1 VTATERPAVLITGA
15 AVRIGRAVALALA
28 EDGHPIAVHYN
39 RSREAAETTVKELR
53 GRGVAAAAVQ
63 ADLKDQQSVMDLVPA
78 AAEALGQPMGV
89 LVNNASLFENDLMRN
104 ATQESFDDH
113 IAINLR
119 APLFLSQQFAAGLPE
134 DAKGSIVNLIDM
146 RVWKPL
152 PGFISYTV
160 SKAGLEML
168 TKTMAM
174 ALSPRI
180 RVNAI
185 GPGPVLPNERQSD
198 EQFRKQWQST
208 ALKRGAHPEEIAD
221 GVRFL
226 IHSPSVTGQM
236 IAMDGGQHLPWPPID
251 AEASTL
257 DG

>member
-1 VTATERPAVLITGA
+1 MSDPGKPAVLITGA
-15 AVRIGRAVALALA
+15 AVRIGRAIALALA
-28 EDGHPIAVHYN
+28 ADGHPIAVHYN
-39 RSREAAETTVKELR
+39 NSRDKAEATVEELR
-53 GRGVAAAAVQ
+53 ALGVRAAAVQ
-63 ADLKDQQSVMDLVPA
+63 ADLADHEAVIGLVPA
-78 AAEALGQPMGV
+78 AARALGQPIGV
-89 LVNNASLFENDLMRN
+89 LINNASLFENDRMKN
-104 ATQESFDDH
+104 ATQDSFDSH

-119 APLFLSQQFAAGLPE
+119 APLFLAQQYAAQRPDGV
-134 DAKGSIVNLIDM
+134 KGSIINLIDM

-174 ALSPRI
+174 ALSPDI

-185 GPGPVLPNERQSD
+185 GPGPVLPNERQSE
-198 EQFRKQWQST
+198 EQFWQQWQST

-226 IHSPSVTGQM
+226 INSPSVTGQM

-251 AEASTL
+251 AESASL

>member
-1 VTATERPAVLITGA
+1 VSDSGKSAVLITGA

-28 EDGHPIAVHYN
+28 GDGHPIAVHYN
-39 RSREAAETTVKELR
+39 SSRIEADRTVGELQAL
-53 GRGVAAAAVQ
+53 GVVAAAVQ
-63 ADLKDQQSVMDLVPA
+63 ADLSDHDAVLGLVPA
-78 AAEALGQPMGV
+78 AADALGQPVGV
-89 LVNNASLFENDLMRN
+89 LVNNASLFENDRMKT
-104 ATQESFDDH
+104 ATLQSFDSH
-113 IAINLR
+113 MAINLR
-119 APLFLSQQFAAGLPE
+119 APLFLAQQLADVLPE
-134 DAKGSIVNLIDM
+134 DQKGAVINLIDM

-174 ALSPRI
+174 ALAPRI

-185 GPGPVLPNERQSD
+185 GPGPVLPNERQSED
-198 EQFRKQWQST
+198 QFWKQWHST
-208 ALKRGAHPEEIAD
+208 LLKRGAHPEEIAD

-226 IHSPSVTGQM
+226 INSPSVTGQM

-251 AEASTL
+251 AEAASL

>member
-1 VTATERPAVLITGA
+1 MNDTVKPAVLITGA
-15 AVRIGRAVALALA
+15 AVRIGKAIALALA
-28 EDGHPIAVHYN
+28 SDGHPIAIHYN
-39 RSREAAETTVKELR
+39 SSRAKAEETVDELR
-53 GRGVAAAAVQ
+53 ALGVAAEAVQ
-63 ADLKDQQSVMDLVPA
+63 ADLANHDDVMGLVPA
-78 AAEALGQPMGV
+78 AAAALGQPIGV
-89 LVNNASLFENDLMRN
+89 LINNASLFENDRMKT
-104 ATQESFDDH
+104 ATQESFDSH
-113 IAINLR
+113 VAINLR
-119 APLFLSQQFAAGLPE
+119 APLFLSQQFAAQLPE
-134 DAKGSIVNLIDM
+134 GAKGSVVNLIDM

-174 ALSPRI
+174 ALSPDI

-185 GPGPVLPNERQSD
+185 GPGPVLPNERQSE
-198 EQFRKQWQST
+198 EQFWQQWQST

-226 IHSPSVTGQM
+226 IASPSVTGQM
-236 IAMDGGQHLPWPPID
+236 IAMDGGQHLPWPPIS
-251 AEASTL
+251 AETADL

>member
-1 VTATERPAVLITGA
+1 MTANGRPAVLITGA
-15 AVRIGRAVALALA
+15 AVRIGREIALALA
-28 EDGHPIAVHYN
+28 ADGHPVAVHYN
-39 RSREAAETTVKELR
+39 TSRGPAEATVAELQAL
-53 GRGVAAAAVQ
+53 GVTAAAVQ
-63 ADLKDQQSVMDLVPA
+63 ADLKVHDAVLELVPA
-78 AAEALGQPMGV
+78 AAEALGQPVGV
-89 LVNNASLFENDLMRN
+89 LINNASLFENDRMTN
-104 ATQESFDDH
+104 ATQQSFDDH

-119 APLFLSQQFAAGLPE
+119 APLFLAQQFAAALPE
-134 DAKGSIVNLIDM
+134 DMQGSVINLIDM
-146 RVWKPL
+146 RVRKPL

-174 ALSPRI
+174 ALAPRI

-198 EQFRKQWQST
+198 EQFWKQWRST
-208 ALKRGAHPEEIAD
+208 LLKRGANPDEIAA

-226 IHSPSVTGQM
+226 LASPSVTGQM
-236 IAMDGGQHLPWPPID
+236 ICMDGGQHLPWPPID
-251 AEASTL
+251 AEAASL

>member
-1 VTATERPAVLITGA
+1 MNEGGKPAVLITGA
-15 AVRIGRAVALALA
+15 AVRIGQAIALALA
-28 EDGHPIAVHYN
+28 ADGHPVAVHYN
-39 RSREAAETTVKELR
+39 RSRKDADTTVEALR
-53 GRGVAAAAVQ
+53 TLGVAAAAVQ
-63 ADLKDQQSVMDLVPA
+63 ADLADHQAVLRLVPA
-78 AAEALGQPMGV
+78 AAEALGEPLGV
-89 LVNNASLFENDLMRN
+89 LVNNASLFENDRMKSI
-104 ATQESFDDH
+104 TQQSFDAH
-113 IAINLR
+113 MAINLR
-119 APLFLSQQFAAGLPE
+119 APLFLAQQFAEALPE
-134 DAKGSIVNLIDM
+134 DRKGAIVNLIDM

-185 GPGPVLPNERQSD
+185 GPGPVLPNERQSE
-198 EQFRKQWQST
+198 EQFREQWHST

-226 IHSPSVTGQM
+226 LNSPSVTGQM
-236 IAMDGGQHLPWPPID
+236 IAMDGGQHLPWPPIGT
-251 AEASTL
+251 EADSL

>member
-1 VTATERPAVLITGA
+1 MSVADKSAVLITGG
-15 AVRIGRAVALALA
+15 AVRIGRAIALALA
-28 EDGHPIAVHYN
+28 QDGHPVAIHYN
-39 RSREAAETTVKELR
+39 RSR
-53 GRGVAAAAVQ
+53 AAADATVANLRNLGVRAVAVQ
-63 ADLKDQQSVMDLVPA
+63 ADLSDHDAVLGIVPA
-78 AAEALGQPMGV
+78 AAAALGQPVGV
-89 LVNNASLFENDLMRN
+89 LINNASLFENDRVQT
-104 ATQESFDDH
+104 ATQQSFDEH
-113 IAINLR
+113 VAINLR
-119 APLFLSQQFAAGLPE
+119 APLFLAQQFADALPA
-134 DAKGSIVNLIDM
+134 DQKGSVINLIDM

-174 ALSPRI
+174 ALAPRI

-185 GPGPVLPNERQSD
+185 GPGPVLPNERQSA
-198 EQFRKQWQST
+198 EQFSKQWQST
-208 ALKRGAHPEEIAD
+208 LLERGAHPEEIAD

-226 IHSPSVTGQM
+226 IASPSVTGQM

-251 AEASTL
+251 AEAASL